1 MFNLVKIDIRRLLKS
16 RNFYIMLAVTAG
28 LLMMLVCLVSAVADP
43 ETMDAMQAQGAEVTA
58 YDLEMSQ
65 QIHNMPSLDF
75 IHECLSSGFLLIITG
90 IGMSIQVSGDF
101 SSGYIKNICF
111 ARPRRRDYVI
121 SKILLAGVYSAAI
134 TAAGIVFALVS
145 PVFFGL
151 RPVASPIL
159 SILQYAFWRWLPS
172 WAVGLM
178 ALSLAALTRSSVL
191 GITLS
196 VLSGGG
202 VIAELTALICQRF
215 HWPALEQ
222 YLLGSLARS
231 QPIPLPGPQQMAMIL
246 GCSIGWAAVYTIGS
260 LLSMEKRDI

>member
-1 MFNLVKIDIRRLLKS
+1 
-16 RNFYIMLAVTAG
+16 
-28 LLMMLVCLVSAVADP
+28 
-43 ETMDAMQAQGAEVTA
+43 
-58 YDLEMSQ
+58 MSQ

-151 RPVASPIL
+151 RPAASPIL
-159 SILQYAFWRWLPS
+159 SILQYAFWR
-172 WAVGLM
+172 
-178 ALSLAALTRSSVL
+178 
-191 GITLS
+191 
-196 VLSGGG
+196 
-202 VIAELTALICQRF
+202 
-215 HWPALEQ
+215 
-222 YLLGSLARS
+222 
-231 QPIPLPGPQQMAMIL
+231 
-246 GCSIGWAAVYTIGS
+246 
-260 LLSMEKRDI
+260 

>member
-1 MFNLVKIDIRRLLKS
+1 MHKPPVAS
-16 RNFYIMLAVTAG
+16 AG
-28 LLMMLVCLVSAVADP
+28 LSILGREGTPGGPPLGERTTAAGSTTTRLRVVGKCALREGRQRERSAQVIPRRSRFGSLLLVD
-43 ETMDAMQAQGAEVTA
+43 
-58 YDLEMSQ
+58 
-65 QIHNMPSLDF
+65 HR
-75 IHECLSSGFLLIITG
+75 LSSLCHFATNEPSANVYLDGETTLYTIHL
-90 IGMSIQVSGDF
+90 
-101 SSGYIKNICF
+101 KNICF

-151 RPVASPIL
+151 RPAASPIL